1 MELARSP
8 ANAKK
13 RLLISG
19 LSAGPRAEQRWE
31 ASSMIRSWDRLEE
44 DFAQPDGS
52 AGQGACGAGRRVG
65 SGPM

>member
-1 MELARSP
+1 MELASSP
-8 ANAKK
+8 ASAKE

-19 LSAGPRAEQRWE
+19 LSAVRRTKQRWE

-52 AGQGACGAGRRVG
+52 SGQGAYGAGRRVG
-65 SGPM
+65 SRSM

>member
-8 ANAKK
+8 ANAKE

-19 LSAGPRAEQRWE
+19 LSAGR
-31 ASSMIRSWDRLEE
+31 DRLEE

-52 AGQGACGAGRRVG
+52 AGEGACGAGRRFG
-65 SGPM
+65 SRPM